1 MITAEKINIYLKYR
15 GDIDAW
21 ARLAKNRE
29 AKIMTDSDWQL
40 IDDFIQITQLVE
52 SGKAS
57 NGFEEKLKR
66 NLEVGVSKDEAL
78 KMIYK
83 LARKS

>member
-1 MITAEKINIYLKYR
+1 MITAEKLKIYLKYR

-29 AKIMTDSDWQL
+29 AQIMKDSDWQL
-40 IDDFIQITQLVE
+40 IDDFVQAIQLVE

-57 NGFEEKLKR
+57 NGFEEKLNR
-66 NLEVGVSKDEAL
+66 NLDESISDDEAL
-78 KMIYK
+78 KIINK
-83 LARKS
+83 LAR